1 VTDLLEALT
10 RLSGVAEGLIWPAFL
25 VFLRVGAAMAFIPA
39 FGEQSVPQRV
49 RLVLALAF
57 AAIVFPAVSAGIPQT
72 GTMAPIFVELAAG
85 LILGIG
91 LRLFIIALQ
100 IAGSIIAQST
110 SLSQLFGGTGPEP
123 QPAITNL
130 LVITGLA
137 LSVTAG
143 LHIRVAEA
151 LILSYKVIPAGR
163 LPESA
168 DFATWGLSQIAYAFS
183 LGFSLA
189 APFTIAALLY
199 NSAMGVINR
208 AMPTLMVSFIG
219 APALTGG
226 GLILLAM
233 LTPVLLAVWHGA
245 FLDFLTRPFS
255 VAP

>member
-1 VTDLLEALT
+1 MTNLFDTLT
-10 RLSGVAEGLIWPAFL
+10 RLSGLAEGMLWPAFL
-25 VFLRVGAAMAFIPA
+25 VFLRVGGAMAFIPA
-39 FGEQSVPQRV
+39 FGEQSVPPRV

-57 AAIVFPAVSAGIPQT
+57 SAIVFPAVSSGISQS
-72 GTMAPIFVELAAG
+72 GTVTPVFIELAAG
-85 LILGIG
+85 LMLGIG
-91 LRLFIIALQ
+91 LRLFIVALQ

-110 SLSQLFGGTGPEP
+110 SLSQLFGGAGPEP
-123 QPAITNL
+123 QPAMTNL
-130 LVITGLA
+130 LVIAGLA

-143 LHIRVAEA
+143 LHIRIAEA
-151 LILSYKVIPAGR
+151 LILSYKVVPAGR
-163 LPESA
+163 LPDSV
-168 DFATWGLSQIAYAFS
+168 DFATWGLSQVGHAFS

-226 GLILLAM
+226 GLLLLAL
-233 LTPVLLAVWHGA
+233 LTPVLLTVWQDSFLA
-245 FLDFLTRPFS
+245 FLAKPFS

>member
-1 VTDLLEALT
+1 MTDLLETMT
-10 RLSGVAEGLIWPAFL
+10 RLSGLGEGLIWPAFL
-25 VFLRVGAAMAFIPA
+25 VFLRVGAAMALVPA
-39 FGEQSVPQRV
+39 FGEQSVPPRV

-57 AAIVFPAVSAGIPQT
+57 SAVVFPAVSAGIPQA
-72 GTMAPIFVELAAG
+72 GTVTPVFVEIAAG
-85 LILGIG
+85 LMLGIG
-91 LRLFIIALQ
+91 LRLFIVALQ

-110 SLSQLFGGTGPEP
+110 SLSQLFGGAGPEP
-123 QPAITNL
+123 QPAMTNL
-130 LVITGLA
+130 LVVAGLA
-137 LSVTAG
+137 LSVAAG
-143 LHIRVAEA
+143 LHIRIAET

-163 LPESA
+163 LPASA
-168 DFATWGLSQIAYAFS
+168 DFATWGLSQIVHAFS

-226 GLILLAM
+226 GLLLLAL
-233 LTPVLLAVWHGA
+233 LTPVLLAVWQDSFLA
-245 FLDFLTRPFS
+245 FLARPFS

>member
-1 VTDLLEALT
+1 MTDLFEMLT
-10 RLSGVAEGLIWPAFL
+10 RLSGLAEDLIWPAFL
-25 VFLRVGAAMAFIPA
+25 VFLRVGAAMALVPA

-57 AAIVFPAVSAGIPQT
+57 SAIVFPAVSAGIPQT
-72 GTMAPIFVELAAG
+72 GTVTAIFVELAAG
-85 LILGIG
+85 LMLGIG

-123 QPAITNL
+123 QPAMTNL
-130 LVITGLA
+130 LVIAGLA
-137 LSVTAG
+137 LSVAAG

-163 LPESA
+163 LPNSA
-168 DFATWGLSQIAYAFS
+168 DFATWGLSQIVHAFS

-226 GLILLAM
+226 GLILLAF
-233 LTPVLLAVWHGA
+233 LTPVLLAVWQDSFLA
-245 FLDFLTRPFS
+245 FLAEPFS